1 LKRVIIALVMLIF
14 AISITTWS
22 AHILDNKIA
31 SLVNS
36 INRTTNEDSIDDLL
50 AEWESAKK
58 FFKIIT
64 VHNKVDEIDIKI
76 IAFKGIINN
85 RNEAEKLRSEIIFL
99 LKSLNKSEKASFEN
113 IF

>member
-1 LKRVIIALVMLIF
+1 MLIL

-36 INRTTNEDSIDDLL
+36 INRTTNEDSLDKLI

-58 FFKIIT
+58 FFEIIT